1 MSYRVGCGWD
11 AHAFGGDG
19 PLKLGGVEIPGAR
32 GLSGHSDADVLAHAV
47 CDAIL
52 GAAGLPDIGAHFPD
66 DDPRYEGADS
76 VGLLRMAAG
85 YVAEKKYKAVNVDA
99 VIIAQEPRLAPF
111 FLRMRENIAAAVG
124 LSPEDVSVKAASPE
138 GLGAVGRGEGIAA
151 QAVSLLKKTSRSGS

>member
-1 MSYRVGCGWD
+1 MSFRVGCGWD

-19 PLKLGGVEIPGAR
+19 PLKLGGVEVPGAR

-66 DDPRYEGADS
+66 DDPQYEGADS

-85 YVAEKKYKAVNVDA
+85 YVAEKKYRAVNVDA

-151 QAVSLLKKTSRSGS
+151 QAVALLKKTSRSGS

>member
-1 MSYRVGCGWD
+1 MSFRVGCGWD

-52 GAAGLPDIGAHFPD
+52 GAAGLPDIGAQFPD

-76 VGLLRMAAG
+76 VGLLRAAAG
-85 YVAEKKYKAVNVDA
+85 FIADKKYRAVNADA
-99 VIIAQEPRLAPF
+99 VIIAQEPRLSPYF
-111 FLRMRENIAAAVG
+111 SRMRENIAAALG
-124 LSPEDVSVKAASPE
+124 LSPEYVSVKAASPE

-151 QAVSLLKKTSRSGS
+151 QAVALLEEMA

>member
-19 PLKLGGVEIPGAR
+19 PLKLGGVEVPGAR

-66 DDPRYEGADS
+66 DDPQYEGADS
-76 VGLLRMAAG
+76 VGLLKLAAG
-85 YVAEKKYKAVNVDA
+85 YVAEKKYRAVNVDA

-151 QAVSLLKKTSRSGS
+151 QAVALLKKTSRSGS